1 MWLSNRDF
9 VAVFE
14 RALLSDHTHWRE
26 PGIVVNGM
34 SANQGMPWDVESTRQ
49 LIGYE
54 PQDDVWEHLG

>member
-9 VAVFE
+9 VQLME
-14 RALLSDHTHWRE
+14 KALLADASGWPS

-34 SANQGMPWDVESTRQ
+34 SANRDMPWDVESTRR

-54 PQDDVWEHLG
+54 PRDDAWKHVG